1 MSELVHDR
9 HSAQIKLFEFKQER
23 MKADNC
29 DQNRNK
35 SKVTLVGVICES
47 FIHHL
52 TDAHNKQ
59 TRQNCLLLYLQPC
72 LQKSAALNRRM
83 NGMNKQNNEPINYEA
98 TSEWENMWPTAR
110 NEYLYHG

>member
-35 SKVTLVGVICES
+35 SKVTSVGVICES

-83 NGMNKQNNEPINYEA
+83 NGMKRQASGKICGRLREMNTYTMVETLWRLNFN
-98 TSEWENMWPTAR
+98 
-110 NEYLYHG
+110 